1 MDMPYQDQPVSMVGY
16 KIVQFF
22 EEQRKNLATL
32 ASSDDLE
39 ALKWSSQ
46 RYFVDLRMQLDI
58 LSTIQYIKSI
68 KL

>member
-16 KIVQFF
+16 TIVQFF